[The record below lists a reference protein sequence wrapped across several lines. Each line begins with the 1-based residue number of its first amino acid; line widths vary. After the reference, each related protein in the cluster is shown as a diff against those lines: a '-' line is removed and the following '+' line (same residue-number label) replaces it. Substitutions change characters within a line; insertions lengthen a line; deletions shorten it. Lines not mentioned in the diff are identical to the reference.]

1 MINIYIVYELN
12 TWSRDLNT
20 VFTLK
25 DCLFGGVKLA
35 TNADPDKYVHSGF
48 GIAFDS
54 RSGFSLPDGNMT
66 SSVHINKEGKIILIL
81 GEGPAEV
88 LDGTTTLTARTEYS
102 INFSRSHRKFC
113 LSLYYNGGNSF
124 FDNATKKY

>member
-35 TNADPDKYVHSGF
+35 TNADPDKYLHSGF

-54 RSGFSLPDGNMT
+54 RSGFSLPNGNMT

-81 GEGPAEV
+81 VEGPVEV
-88 LDGTTTLTARTEYS
+88 LDGTTLTARTEYS

-124 FDNATKKY
+124 FDNVKKKH